1 MQFKETYAK
10 FIVTSLV
17 KIKREADF
25 RLAYAYYL
33 ILQDRLISAQSII
46 DNTPKEMYS
55 DHEVQFDYMRCYLD
69 MSLNTLNFTVARTIA
84 KKYQSYDV
92 ESWAKLF
99 RAVAKTLELD
109 DEVFEEDVEKKKV
122 QEYHTKVVQD

>member
-1 MQFKETYAK
+1 M
-10 FIVTSLV
+10 
-17 KIKREADF
+17 
-25 RLAYAYYL
+25 
-33 ILQDRLISAQSII
+33 QDRLIFAQSII

-55 DHEVQFDYMRCYLD
+55 EHEVQFDYMRCYLD
-69 MSLNTLNFTVARTIA
+69 MSLNTLNFTVSRTIA
-84 KKYQSYDV
+84 KKYQNYDV

-99 RAVAKTLELD
+99 KAVAKTLELD